1 MAKCIRTGILEKT
14 LSSSRTVKPSPYFWC
29 DALWCITL
37 SSYGPLYG
45 FTVMHFTLLRFQ
57 LEYWYSTTKTN
68 RNKITRHHEGASCKT
83 NLTFNSH
90 CIFYMTDTNQNQST
104 HASKLSFIILHFYI
118 RMYYS
123 SERRKKNVRI
133 ISHVYSAIFIHP
145 FFFFFRAWW
154 LSSNLQFNDLKT

>member
-1 MAKCIRTGILEKT
+1 MAKCIRTGIWEKT

-29 DALWCITL
+29 DALWCITR

-57 LEYWYSTTKTN
+57 LEYWHSTTKTN
-68 RNKITRHHEGASCKT
+68 RNKITRPHDWASCKT

-90 CIFYMTDTNQNQST
+90 CILHDWYQSK
-104 HASKLSFIILHFYI
+104 SKHSRFPLSFIILHFYI